1 MPKTFDTLAAL
12 LDHGYD
18 AVIDVRSPA
27 EFAEDHLPGAINLPV
42 LSDTERAKV
51 GTIYKQVS
59 AFDARKVGAA
69 LVSRNA
75 ADHIAG
81 PLKGFDGGWRPLVYC
96 WRGGQRSGSFTS
108 ILQQIGWRAD
118 VIAGGY
124 QTYRRLVHGA
134 MYDVPLP
141 HRMVLLDGN
150 TGTAKTDIL
159 ARLAA
164 FDVQIVDLEG
174 LAGHRGSL
182 LGDIPEGQPSQKQF
196 ESLLASAFAR
206 LDPHKITVVEAES
219 SKIGKRVI
227 PPTVWAQMIAA
238 PRIQIDA
245 SLAARAGWL
254 VAAYAEVISDRQ
266 RLRGQLDFLRRHR
279 GHETVNRW
287 VALLESGDH
296 IGLATALMADH
307 YDPAYAKSRANHRHD
322 VIATLHAET
331 LDREGR
337 AALTEQIKQ
346 ILDRL

>member
-1 MPKTFDTLAAL
+1 MPNTFDTLAAL

-42 LSDTERAKV
+42 LSDSERAKV

-81 PLKGFDGGWRPLVYC
+81 PLSGFDGGWRPLVYC

-124 QTYRRLVHGA
+124 QTYRRLVHAA
-134 MYDVPLP
+134 MYDVRLP

-164 FDVQIVDLEG
+164 LDVQIVDLEG

-182 LGDIPEGQPSQKQF
+182 LGEIPEGQPSQKQF
-196 ESLLASAFAR
+196 ESLLASAFTR
-206 LDPHKITVVEAES
+206 LDPRKITVVEAES

-245 SLAARAGWL
+245 SLAARAAWL

-287 VALLESGDH
+287 VALLENGDH

-322 VIATLHAET
+322 VIATLHTET